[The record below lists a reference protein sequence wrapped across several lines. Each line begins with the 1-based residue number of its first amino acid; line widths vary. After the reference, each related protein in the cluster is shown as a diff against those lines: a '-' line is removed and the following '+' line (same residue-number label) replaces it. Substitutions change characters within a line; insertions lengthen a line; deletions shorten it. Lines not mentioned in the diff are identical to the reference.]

1 MDWYIAVDNKPK
13 KIPETILIYKIKNK
27 EISEDTLVV
36 NSDIKEWVPLKE
48 TKLYKD
54 KLNNESSQTV
64 ISTNENTNIPTIK
77 CPECLKEISAQSLTC
92 SYCGYPLKTQIRQ
105 GKAIF
110 QTSNDFIGLLG
121 KYTIKD
127 KEGNVIA
134 KLKANDYFETNINA
148 DTTFYIRYSGA
159 FTTFKEAFAPAGSVS
174 RFSIGLSGGG
184 TSFYVTKI

>member
-1 MDWYIAVDNKPK
+1 MVWYIAQDGQAK
-13 KIPETILIYKIKNK
+13 KIPEEVLIYKIENK

-64 ISTNENTNIPTIK
+64 ISTNENINIPMIK
-77 CPECLKEISAQSLTC
+77 CPECLNEIPAQSLTC

-105 GKAIF
+105 GKAVF

-134 KLKANDYFETNINA
+134 KLKANDYFETNINT

>member
-1 MDWYIAVDNKPK
+1 M
-13 KIPETILIYKIKNK
+13 
-27 EISEDTLVV
+27 
-36 NSDIKEWVPLKE
+36 
-48 TKLYKD
+48 
-54 KLNNESSQTV
+54 
-64 ISTNENTNIPTIK
+64 IK
-77 CPECLKEISAQSLTC
+77 CPECLKEIPAQSLTW
-92 SYCGYPLKTQIRQ
+92 SYCGYPLKTEIRQ

-110 QTSNDFIGLLG
+110 QTSIDFIGLLG

-127 KEGNVIA
+127 KEGNVVA

>member
-1 MDWYIAVDNKPK
+1 M
-13 KIPETILIYKIKNK
+13 
-27 EISEDTLVV
+27 
-36 NSDIKEWVPLKE
+36 
-48 TKLYKD
+48 
-54 KLNNESSQTV
+54 
-64 ISTNENTNIPTIK
+64 IK
-77 CPECLKEISAQSLTC
+77 CPECLNEIPAQALTC

-105 GKAIF
+105 GKAAF

-134 KLKANDYFETNINA
+134 KLKANDYFETNINT

>member
-1 MDWYIAVDNKPK
+1 MVWYIAQDGRAK
-13 KIPETILIYKIKNK
+13 KIPEEVLIYKIENK
-27 EISEDTLVV
+27 ELSEDTLVV

-54 KLNNESSQTV
+54 KSNNKKTQTV
-64 ISTNENTNIPTIK
+64 ISSNENINIPMIK
-77 CPECLKEISAQSLTC
+77 CPECLKEIPAQSLTC
-92 SYCGYPLKTQIRQ
+92 SYCGYPLKTEIRQ

-127 KEGNVIA
+127 KEGNVVA
-134 KLKANDYFETNINA
+134 KLKANDYFETNINT

-159 FTTFKEAFAPAGSVS
+159 FTTFKEAFAPAGSIS

>member
-1 MDWYIAVDNKPK
+1 MVWYIAQDGQAK
-13 KIPETILIYKIKNK
+13 KIPEEVLIYKIENK

-64 ISTNENTNIPTIK
+64 ISTNENINIPMIK
-77 CPECLKEISAQSLTC
+77 CPECLNEIPAQSLTC

-105 GKAIF
+105 GKAVF

-127 KEGNVIA
+127 KEGNVVA
-134 KLKANDYFETNINA
+134 KLKANDYFETNINT